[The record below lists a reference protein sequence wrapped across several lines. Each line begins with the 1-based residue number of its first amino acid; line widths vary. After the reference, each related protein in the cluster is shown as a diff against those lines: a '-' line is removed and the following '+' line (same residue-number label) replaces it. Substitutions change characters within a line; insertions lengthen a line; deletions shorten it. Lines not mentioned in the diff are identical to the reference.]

1 MPTTNFPNGITS
13 MGVPL
18 PSSFGQD
25 PSGGST
31 YFVDNNVGG
40 DGNTGDS
47 WGTAYKTLAKAIG
60 VSNANIAKTG
70 TGNAARRNT
79 IYYIADVETA
89 DLDAFPNKCDVI
101 GVGSYDANSKPGI
114 LGNHV
119 PVNTGNYGSRF
130 YNIWFKAPADAS
142 AMVTLASTSSGIQFI
157 GCTFSATATT
167 TRGILATA
175 SPFLKVLGCRFEG
188 AFVNDYITFGTGQ
201 AGGTEI
207 IGNIMQDS
215 ADNGIM
221 IGSGTTATWRGL
233 IKDNLIQCAD
243 IFLDTQ
249 SSSLFNVV
257 GNTMISGEA
266 LGSSSYVIDLAYAAG
281 NIVTGNSVGA
291 TLPVQPAT

>member
-1 MPTTNFPNGITS
+1 
-13 MGVPL
+13 
-18 PSSFGQD
+18 
-25 PSGGST
+25 
-31 YFVDNNVGG
+31 
-40 DGNTGDS
+40 
-47 WGTAYKTLAKAIG
+47 
-60 VSNANIAKTG
+60 
-70 TGNAARRNT
+70 
-79 IYYIADVETA
+79 
-89 DLDAFPNKCDVI
+89 
-101 GVGSYDANSKPGI
+101 
-114 LGNHV
+114 
-119 PVNTGNYGSRF
+119 
-130 YNIWFKAPADAS
+130 
-142 AMVTLASTSSGIQFI
+142 MVTLASTSSGIQFI

-188 AFVNDYITFGTGQ
+188 AFVNDYITFGTGE

-221 IGSGTTATWRGL
+221 IGSGTTVIWRGL

-257 GNTMISGEA
+257 GNTMISGET
-266 LGSSSYVIDLAYAAG
+266 LGSDSYVIDLAYAAG